1 MVVDANQVI
10 ADLLDAALFAKEA
23 KDDKLVAQLKESFK
37 EILLKQNQVKRR
49 GEGIA
54 SAIEE
59 GKTPQEIIQWVEQA
73 QEQNEGSQWIN
84 IERHSDKWSEFVRK
98 IEGKE
103 VSGVQPEDEEEDII
117 CVEPTQAQKAGL
129 KNQRCP
135 ITAVDV
141 TELVDPVSDT
151 KGYIYERKALLQY
164 LQRSGRPCPR
174 VCPIAG
180 SQHIVAPDELQS
192 AELQIRKLKRLK
204 KTFGETQ
211 TQAGGTQNDRVL
223 DL

>member
-73 QEQNEGSQWIN
+73 QEQ
-84 IERHSDKWSEFVRK
+84 VRW
-98 IEGKE
+98 
-103 VSGVQPEDEEEDII
+103 
-117 CVEPTQAQKAGL
+117 
-129 KNQRCP
+129 
-135 ITAVDV
+135 
-141 TELVDPVSDT
+141 
-151 KGYIYERKALLQY
+151 
-164 LQRSGRPCPR
+164 
-174 VCPIAG
+174 
-180 SQHIVAPDELQS
+180 
-192 AELQIRKLKRLK
+192 
-204 KTFGETQ
+204 
-211 TQAGGTQNDRVL
+211 
-223 DL
+223 